1 MERVLAEEIRD
12 FDTSLDRLWARQDLI
27 VLGTGA
33 LLCLRSLYRRAQRIG
48 ALGRFRY
55 AVLRAEDYV
64 LGTAEEEIRRS
75 VRAAAALPGARVIV
89 LYLSCLDILT
99 RPDFADMEQRLSA
112 ETGCIVR
119 CFFRGPLAKADGI
132 THETAEDILAALPPA
147 VGAVTARAPLPPPMS
162 DVAGAADF
170 LHADGAATVL
180 VTPSGCRNALARMDL
195 LPAHT
200 DVYALIPKAE
210 DYIFGMEDTAAEEV
224 GALAAK
230 GQHRE
235 IRVLTSPVPAFM
247 AMAEEPV
254 LAAAEAYGCHAEAC
268 SMDGFRDAYAGAA
281 AVERAMAE
289 EAASMWRE
297 QGRTVLLLG
306 YSPLL
311 CGDAA
316 QLTQARADLAAAG
329 YALTGLRDTGTA
341 QPALI
346 WLLSAAGITAATWL
360 HEHCG
365 IPIVR
370 ALPLGSVGW
379 AAWQAELSACGVM
392 LAPRAHRVEMSP
404 VCTVTAAHSI
414 LIVADPIA
422 VSAIRRLLIS
432 YGCPSPVCAAYAWS
446 EETAALYRA
455 AGTEG
460 LHIVCTAEE
469 LRPLWEAADIV
480 IADSAL
486 CSAMGDKALLPL
498 PSGFLSG
505 RDAAGP
511 GSGVLGANFAARLEE
526 FFGNLDSSKILN

>member
-27 VLGTGA
+27 VLATGA

-75 VRAAAALPGARVIV
+75 VRAVAALPGARVIV

-112 ETGCIVR
+112 ETGGIVR

-147 VGAVTARAPLPPPMS
+147 VGAVTARAPLPPPVS

-195 LPAHT
+195 LPART

-247 AMAEEPV
+247 AMAAEPV
-254 LAAAEAYGCHAEAC
+254 LAAAEAYDCHAEAC
-268 SMDGFRDAYAGAA
+268 PMDGFRDAYAGAA
-281 AVERAMAE
+281 AVELRPCGGSRGVRFSCSATVRSSAGTLPSSHRRAPISPPPAMRSQGFVIQGE
-289 EAASMWRE
+289 RSPHSSGSCPLPVSLRQRGCMSTAASPSYARCRSALWD
-297 QGRTVLLLG
+297 GRRG
-306 YSPLL
+306 
-311 CGDAA
+311 
-316 QLTQARADLAAAG
+316 
-329 YALTGLRDTGTA
+329 
-341 QPALI
+341 
-346 WLLSAAGITAATWL
+346 
-360 HEHCG
+360 
-365 IPIVR
+365 
-370 ALPLGSVGW
+370 
-379 AAWQAELSACGVM
+379 
-392 LAPRAHRVEMSP
+392 
-404 VCTVTAAHSI
+404 
-414 LIVADPIA
+414 
-422 VSAIRRLLIS
+422 RRNSL
-432 YGCPSPVCAAYAWS
+432 
-446 EETAALYRA
+446 RA
-455 AGTEG
+455 A
-460 LHIVCTAEE
+460 
-469 LRPLWEAADIV
+469 
-480 IADSAL
+480 
-486 CSAMGDKALLPL
+486 
-498 PSGFLSG
+498 
-505 RDAAGP
+505 
-511 GSGVLGANFAARLEE
+511 
-526 FFGNLDSSKILN
+526 

>member
-27 VLGTGA
+27 VLATGA

-224 GALAAK
+224 GAFAAK

-247 AMAEEPV
+247 AMAAEPV
-254 LAAAEAYGCHAEAC
+254 LAAAEAYDCHAEAC
-268 SMDGFRDAYAGAA
+268 PMDGFRDAYAGAA

-297 QGRTVLLLG
+297 QARTVLLLG

-316 QLTQARADLAAAG
+316 QLTQARADLAASG
-329 YALTGLRDTGTA
+329 YALTGLRDTGTM

-370 ALPLGSVGW
+370 ALPLGSAGR

-392 LAPRAHRVEMSP
+392 LAPRAHRGEMSP
-404 VCTVTAAHSI
+404 VCTVTAAHRI
-414 LIVADPIA
+414 LIVSDPIA
-422 VSAIRRLLIS
+422 ASAARRLLTS
-432 YGCPSPVCAAYAWS
+432 HGCPSPVCAAYAWS

-480 IADSAL
+480 IADPAL
-486 CSAMGDKALLPL
+486 CSAMGDKVLLPL

-505 RDAAGP
+505 RDAAGA
-511 GSGVLGANFAARLEE
+511 GSGVLGADFAAQLEE

>member
-27 VLGTGA
+27 VLGTGT

-75 VRAAAALPGARVIV
+75 VRAVAALPGARVIV

-147 VGAVTARAPLPPPMS
+147 VGAVTARAPLPPPVS

-180 VTPSGCRNALARMDL
+180 VTPSGCRNALTRMDL

-247 AMAEEPV
+247 AMAAEPV
-254 LAAAEAYGCHAEAC
+254 LAAAEAYDCHAEAC
-268 SMDGFRDAYAGAA
+268 PMDGFRDAYAGAA

-346 WLLSAAGITAATWL
+346 WLLSAAGIPAATWL

-379 AAWQAELSACGVM
+379 ATWQAELSACGVM
-392 LAPRAHRVEMSP
+392 LAPRAHRGEMSP
-404 VCTVTAAHSI
+404 VCTVTAAHRI

-422 VSAIRRLLIS
+422 ASAVRRLLTS
-432 YGCPSPVCAAYAWS
+432 HGCPSPVCAAYAWS

-505 RDAAGP
+505 RDAAGS